1 MKAFAEKMS
10 GRYLHGSG
18 SSAYVEKQHNGY
30 TIYHMFDN
38 YPDDILVMNKIIKQ
52 LIKNTEI
59 LSLVP
64 KVFTRIFNGIW
75 SFDGST
81 QDVEMIRLYKTT
93 HADHRKKKE
102 LRKTIMQSDPND
114 IEIKY
119 KVVDFGPGY

>member
-1 MKAFAEKMS
+1 
-10 GRYLHGSG
+10 
-18 SSAYVEKQHNGY
+18 
-30 TIYHMFDN
+30 MFDN
-38 YPDDILVMNKIIKQ
+38 YPDDIFVMNKIIKQ

-102 LRKTIMQSDPND
+102 MKKIITQAGSDD
-114 IEIKY
+114 IEVKY
-119 KVVDFGPGY
+119 KVVDFG